1 MSESPYELWAD
12 YYDIVHTGLPGE
24 AEFYVGQAVRTRA
37 ETLELGCGTG
47 RIAIPM
53 AMSGV
58 NVVGLDNSKAM
69 LRQCREK
76 KRRIGP
82 TPGRLRLVEG
92 DMSDFDLG
100 QVFDLAVMPYRA
112 FMHLLTPESRASCLA
127 CVYRHLRPGGLFILN
142 VWVPRER
149 DLAAHRARERG
160 TIVFA
165 GRYPLAGTQRELAH
179 SVAAWCDEE
188 RQILEEQHQLQ
199 EVDRRGEV
207 TYSAILPMQR
217 AWLTPVQMRR
227 LLETQHFAV
236 DAVFGD
242 FECAPYTAE
251 STEMIWVASRPATGP
266 LG

>member
-1 MSESPYELWAD
+1 
-12 YYDIVHTGLPGE
+12 
-24 AEFYVGQAVRTRA
+24 
-37 ETLELGCGTG
+37 
-47 RIAIPM
+47 
-53 AMSGV
+53 
-58 NVVGLDNSKAM
+58 
-69 LRQCREK
+69 
-76 KRRIGP
+76 
-82 TPGRLRLVEG
+82 
-92 DMSDFDLG
+92 MSDFDLG

-127 CVYRHLRPGGLFILN
+127 CVCRHLRPGGLFILN

-251 STEMIWVASRPATGP
+251 STEMIWVSSRPATGP